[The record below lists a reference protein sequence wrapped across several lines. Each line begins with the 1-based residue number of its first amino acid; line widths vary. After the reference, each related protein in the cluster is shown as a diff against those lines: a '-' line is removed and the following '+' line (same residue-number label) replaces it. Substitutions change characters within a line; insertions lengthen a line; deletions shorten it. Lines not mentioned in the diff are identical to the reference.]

1 MDMNDW
7 ANWYHNIRSNL
18 ELLQLQKSKVA
29 RVTSN
34 DKDKSA
40 PPTTIPE
47 GKNYSF
53 ADSIMPQSLI
63 RICRHFYELLVGRI
77 FALTRSMRA
86 SRDAPSFGRR
96 PLCTTLV
103 STNAIPERTSYSTK
117 PSFQLFGCP
126 SVGIYQSQTTR
137 QNLYR
142 IYSLSFGSSCAG
154 KRSPPHIDQAETAV
168 TSPANTVHHKYPL
181 KEERDDRVEVY
192 PARDSRVVS
201 LVLE

>member
-1 MDMNDW
+1 MDMNYW

-18 ELLQLQKSKVA
+18 ESLQLQKSKAA
-29 RVTSN
+29 RVRQMIRT
-34 DKDKSA
+34 KA
-40 PPTTIPE
+40 LPPTTVPE
-47 GKNYSF
+47 EKNYSF
-53 ADSIMPQSLI
+53 ADSIMSQSLI

-126 SVGIYQSQTTR
+126 SVWIYRSQTTR
-137 QNLYR
+137 QNLYS
-142 IYSLSFGSSCAG
+142 IYSLPFGSSCAG

-168 TSPANTVHHKYPL
+168 TSPANPVHHKYLL
-181 KEERDDRVEVY
+181 KERDDRVEIY